1 MVYKYLNWVS
11 IDQNEIQYYVPMSPN
26 HVDIVGKTQPNIN
39 LLAEFDVHTHPPPL
53 IGTQYQQYFSCYST
67 YLDQKFRGNTIFNK
81 VTTVPV
87 TFVHLFWT
95 TKLIGQN
102 FFWSQYVFGRKIYSE
117 LKLFSVLNCLGIA
130 KNDVILFW
138 NKNLLDPQYFC
149 PYIFLDLKY
158 LLGLTH
164 LKYT

>member
-53 IGTQYQQYFSCYST
+53 IGTQYQQYFGCYST

-95 TKLIGQN
+95 TKLIGPKKILIPICFWTQN
-102 FFWSQYVFGRKIYSE
+102 
-117 LKLFSVLNCLGIA
+117 
-130 KNDVILFW
+130 LFW
-138 NKNLLDPQYFC
+138 TQIIFC
-149 PYIFLDLKY
+149 TQLFRNSKKWRDIVLEQKSIGPTYIYLDLKY